1 MNISSSKLKRI
12 RFDVCYLFFVYNYL
26 FFKKRN
32 KKIFF
37 KEENNG
43 INANHSSSAS
53 ASNEADDDRIRHNDK
68 NDSLLSFNG
77 TSFLAKQ
84 QIENK
89 NRIDGSRLV
98 TNNEEEEEDADA
110 GDDKKILDAKKS
122 SVAVDSKYCLAGSLR
137 IRHQMASFSSSL
149 KLFLIDCNYDQLSFA
164 ICQLH

>member
-12 RFDVCYLFFVYNYL
+12 RFDVCYLFFL
-26 FFKKRN
+26 FIIIFFLNREI

-43 INANHSSSAS
+43 INANHSSSS

-77 TSFLAKQ
+77 TSFLVKQ
-84 QIENK
+84 EIENK

-98 TNNEEEEEDADA
+98 TNNQEEEEDADA
-110 GDDKKILDAKKS
+110 GDDNKILDAKKS
-122 SVAVDSKYCLAGSLR
+122 SYSKYCLAGSLR
-137 IRHQMASFSSSL
+137 MRHQMASFSSSL

>member
-1 MNISSSKLKRI
+1 MS
-12 RFDVCYLFFVYNYL
+12 
-26 FFKKRN
+26 
-32 KKIFF
+32 
-37 KEENNG
+37 
-43 INANHSSSAS
+43 
-53 ASNEADDDRIRHNDK
+53 
-68 NDSLLSFNG
+68 SFNG

-98 TNNEEEEEDADA
+98 TNNEEEDADA
-110 GDDKKILDAKKS
+110 GDDNTILDAKKS
-122 SVAVDSKYCLAGSLR
+122 SLVVDSKYCLAGSLR